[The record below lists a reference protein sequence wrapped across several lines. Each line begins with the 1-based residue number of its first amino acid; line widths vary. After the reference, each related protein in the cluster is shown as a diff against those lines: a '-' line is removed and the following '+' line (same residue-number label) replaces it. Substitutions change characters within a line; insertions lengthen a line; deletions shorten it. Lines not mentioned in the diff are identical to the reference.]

1 MEDYDVFG
9 KAINDYYNGQ
19 KTARILVHSE
29 GFKDTFI
36 LCRQLFRTV
45 GRLPELEKEALI
57 HCKGRI
63 LDIGAGAGSH
73 TLILQEMGADVTA
86 LEISKDAC
94 EVMVKRGVKQII
106 NANLFDYE
114 EEQFDT
120 LLLLMNGI
128 GLAGNL
134 AGLDRFFIHLNKLL
148 KHGGVIIA
156 ESSDL
161 LFSADEDEAEA
172 ALNAEEYYG
181 EVKYQLE
188 YKGNLGKEFDWLFI
202 DIDTLRPYA
211 EKHGFKAEIL
221 FHDFEGG
228 YLVKMWKE

>member
-1 MEDYDVFG
+1 MEEFDVFG
-9 KAINDYYNGQ
+9 AAISDYYRGE
-19 KTARILVHSE
+19 KTARIRVHSE

-57 HCKGRI
+57 HCKGKI

-73 TLILQEMGADVTA
+73 ALILQQMGSDVTA
-86 LEISKDAC
+86 LEISEVAC
-94 EVMVKRGVKQII
+94 RVMEKRGVREIR
-106 NANLFDYE
+106 NADIFDFKGE
-114 EEQFDT
+114 KFDT

-128 GLAGNL
+128 GIAGNL
-134 AGLDRFFIHLNKLL
+134 EGLDRFLLQLKTLLNL
-148 KHGGVIIA
+148 GGIIIA

-161 LFSADEDEAEA
+161 LFSADEEEAEA

-188 YKGNLGKEFDWLFI
+188 YKGKLGKAFNWLFI

-228 YLVKMWKE
+228 YLVKMWLE